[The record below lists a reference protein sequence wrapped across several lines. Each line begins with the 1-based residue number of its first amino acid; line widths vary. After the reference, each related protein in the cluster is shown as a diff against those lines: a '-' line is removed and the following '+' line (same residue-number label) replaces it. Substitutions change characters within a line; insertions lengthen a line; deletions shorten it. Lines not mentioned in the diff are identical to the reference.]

1 MSIKNNELRINPSKN
16 AKNLKLSQ
24 RSKDSKQEQ
33 PTVDFELSDQELDD
47 VSGGVS
53 WITNHNSFPRGVAC
67 EPMNR

>member
-33 PTVDFELSDQELDD
+33 PTVDFELSDQGLDD
-47 VSGGVS
+47 VSSGVL
-53 WITNHNSFPRGVAC
+53 WTNHNSFRC
-67 EPMNR
+67 N